1 MFWQF
6 WQQAKPKAPS
16 EQIQK
21 LLMTQYKLDAQVLSK
36 MRSLEKPGKFAG
48 RPVRYVR
55 VFDPSRVA
63 DGKQGVRR
71 YDDLSNHLEAVL
83 LEGHIEKDGSIFL
96 ADRRSQ
102 RWAQQQR

>member
-1 MFWQF
+1 MSWQF
-6 WQQAKPKAPS
+6 WQQAKPKELS

-21 LLMTQYKLDAQVLSK
+21 LLIAQYKLDAQVLSK
-36 MRSLEKPGKFAG
+36 MRSVEKSGKFAG

-63 DGKQGVRR
+63 DGKQGIRQ
-71 YDDLSNHLEAVL
+71 YDDLANHLEAVL
-83 LEGHIEKDGSIFL
+83 FEGHIEKDGSIFL

-102 RWAQQQR
+102 RWAKQQR